1 MTEVSRGLLGDEKTR
16 ELIEKAQKGD
26 AAAQEQ
32 LVKANLRLVA
42 SIVQR
47 FINRGYDYEDLFQVG
62 CIGLLKAI
70 TKFNFRYEVKFS
82 TYAVAMIIGEI
93 RRFIRDDSPVRVSR
107 SLKETVVRIND
118 TRESLI
124 NGLGREPSLSEIAE
138 VLRLKPEEVV
148 VALDAAQAPSSLQD
162 VVCGEGADAVYR
174 EERLA
179 NTQEEENAWL
189 RSIAVKD
196 MLAGLPL
203 RDRQVLIWR
212 FFEELTQA
220 EIAAE
225 LGISQAQVSRIER
238 QALEKLRGSAG
249 SEDFS

>member
-1 MTEVSRGLLGDEKTR
+1 MTKVPHGFLDDGKTR

-26 AAAQEQ
+26 AASQEQ
-32 LVKANLRLVA
+32 LVEANLRLVA

-47 FINRGYDYEDLFQVG
+47 FISRGYEYEDLFQVG

-70 TKFNFRYEVKFS
+70 VKFNFRYEVKFS

-93 RRFIRDDSPVRVSR
+93 RRFIRDDNPVRVSR
-107 SLKETVVRIND
+107 SLKETVARINN
-118 TRESLI
+118 TRESLV
-124 NGLGREPSLSEIAE
+124 NSLGREPSLGEIAG
-138 VLRLKPEEVV
+138 VLGLKPEEVV
-148 VALDAAQAPSSLQD
+148 VALDAVQMPASLQD
-162 VVCGEGADAVYR
+162 VICGEGTDAVCR

-179 NTQEEENAWL
+179 DTQEEENVWL
-189 RSIAVKD
+189 RSIAVRD
-196 MLAGLPL
+196 MLAGLPS

-220 EIAAE
+220 EVAAE

-238 QALEKLRGSAG
+238 HALEKLRGAAG
-249 SEDFS
+249 SEDLS